1 MFVFSQQRASIM
13 ISLDSVFPI
22 AGRYA
27 MPAQLRVDQLARC
40 FMTPNRG
47 SSQVIGVAALKNR
60 E

>member
-1 MFVFSQQRASIM
+1 M